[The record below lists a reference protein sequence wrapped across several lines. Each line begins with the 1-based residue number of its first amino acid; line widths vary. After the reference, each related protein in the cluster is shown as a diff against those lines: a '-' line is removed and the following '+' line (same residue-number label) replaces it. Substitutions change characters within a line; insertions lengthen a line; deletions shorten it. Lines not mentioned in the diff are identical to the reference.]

1 MTELERA
8 RGRIAELE
16 RKLSFAEEKLS
27 FAMDQLAVLQRHVF
41 GRKSERTPPP
51 AVPGQLELEIELSEE
66 DEESGRAPEDVAAA
80 GKKKGG
86 SRKGRQTRAALFP
99 ESLPVVVRELVPLEV
114 QAAPERWRRIGEEV
128 SEKLERDPARVYRHR
143 LVRPTYVKVDAPHE
157 APVTAALPPQV
168 IEGSLFGTE
177 LLIDLAV
184 SKFVHHQPLYRQA
197 KALEWESGVRLSRA
211 TLCQSVTRLAE
222 AVEPVVRQMAR
233 EFWAGGVVQLDLT
246 PVRCLSGEREGGSF
260 LGQMWVCAAPG
271 GDVLWH
277 WSETKEA
284 KVARDVIPEGWQ
296 GVLQVDGGSEV
307 ACHLRGGKDRAHPP
321 PQGIVRAA
329 CWAHVRRK
337 FFEGAQT
344 GCSQCARLLKIIN
357 VLYRIER
364 EIAHLEPQER
374 ARVRQK
380 RSARVIRGLRRR
392 MDAVLARERPK
403 SAVGKAILYARG
415 QWDGLLTYL
424 NRGEVPIDNNGVEN
438 AIRPCAL
445 GKKNYLFI
453 GAVHA
458 GQRAAHFYT
467 LLGSCLRRGLNP
479 RAYLQWLFARLP
491 TATNHTVASLTPAAY
506 AAGLIAD
513 QCQKVA

>member
-8 RGRIAELE
+8 QQRIAELE
-16 RKLSFAEEKLS
+16 EKLT

-51 AVPGQLELEIELSEE
+51 AVPGQLELEIDLPEE
-66 DEESGRAPEDVAAA
+66 EEEKGRVPEGAPP
-80 GKKKGG
+80 GKKKG
-86 SRKGRQTRAALFP
+86 SRRGRQTRAALFP
-99 ESLPVVVRELVPLEV
+99 ESLPVVVKELVPLEV
-114 QAAPERWRRIGEEV
+114 QAEPELWRRIGEEI
-128 SEKLERDPARVYRHR
+128 SEKLERDPARVYLHR
-143 LVRPTYVKVDAPHE
+143 LVRPTYVKVEAPHE

-168 IEGSLFGTE
+168 IAGSLFGTE
-177 LLIDLAV
+177 LLIDLVIA
-184 SKFVHHQPLYRQA
+184 KFVHHQPLYRQA

-211 TLCQSVTRLAE
+211 TLCQSVARLAD

-246 PVRCLSGEREGGSF
+246 PVRCLCGEREGGSF
-260 LGQMWVCAAPG
+260 LGHMWVCAAPG

-277 WSETKEA
+277 WSETKAA
-284 KVARDVIPEGWQ
+284 KVARDVIPDGWR

-307 ACHLRGGKDRAHPP
+307 ACHLRGGRDRAHPP
-321 PQGIVRAA
+321 PKGLVRAA

-337 FFEGAQT
+337 FFDGAQA
-344 GCSQCARLLKIIN
+344 GCSQCARLLKIVN

-364 EIAHLEPQER
+364 EIAHLEPPER
-374 ARVRQK
+374 ARVREK

-392 MDAVLARERPK
+392 MDAILRRERPR
-403 SAVGKAILYARG
+403 SAVGKAILYALG
-415 QWDGLLTYL
+415 QWDGLRTYL
-424 NRGEVPIDNNGVEN
+424 TRGEVPIDNNGVEN

-445 GKKNYLFI
+445 GRKNYLFI

-479 RAYLQWLFARLP
+479 RAYLQWLFVRLP
-491 TATNHTVASLTPAAY
+491 RATNHTVAQLTPAAY
-506 AAGLIAD
+506 QSGQHAAKRD
-513 QCQKVA
+513 PQVA

>member
-1 MTELERA
+1 MEKAQQR
-8 RGRIAELE
+8 RIAELE
-16 RKLSFAEEKLS
+16 EKLT

-51 AVPGQLELEIELSEE
+51 AVPGQLELKMDLLDEDVEIE
-66 DEESGRAPEDVAAA
+66 RALKDAAA
-80 GKKKGG
+80 SGKKKGG

-99 ESLPVVVRELVPLEV
+99 ASLPVVVRELVPLEV
-114 QAAPERWRRIGEEV
+114 QVAPELWRRIGEEI
-128 SEKLERDPARVYRHR
+128 SEKLERDPARVYLHR

-157 APVTAALPPQV
+157 APVTAPLPPQV
-168 IEGSLFGTE
+168 IAGSLFGTE

-197 KALEWESGVRLSRA
+197 KALEWESGVCLSRA
-211 TLCQSVTRLAE
+211 TLCQTIARLAD

-233 EFWAGGVVQLDLT
+233 EFWAGSVVQLDLT

-260 LGQMWVCAAPG
+260 LGHMWVCAAPG

-277 WSETKEA
+277 WNETKEA
-284 KVARDVIPEGWQ
+284 KVARDVIPDGWR

-307 ACHLRGGKDRAHPP
+307 ACHLRGGRDRAHPP
-321 PQGIVRAA
+321 PEGIVRAA

-337 FFEGAQT
+337 FFDGAQAD
-344 GCSQCARLLKIIN
+344 CSQCARLLKIVN
-357 VLYRIER
+357 VLYRIEG
-364 EIAHLEPQER
+364 EIAHLERGER
-374 ARVRQK
+374 ARVREK

-392 MDAVLARERPK
+392 MDAILQRERPK
-403 SAVGKAILYARG
+403 SAVGKAIVYALG
-415 QWDGLLTYL
+415 QWDGLQTYL
-424 NRGEVPIDNNGVEN
+424 TRGEVPIDNNGVEN

-479 RAYLQWLFARLP
+479 RAYLQWLFALLP
-491 TATNHTVASLTPAAY
+491 TATTHTVGELTPAAY
-506 AAGLIAD
+506 AAGLASEN
-513 QCQKVA
+513 AARRSA